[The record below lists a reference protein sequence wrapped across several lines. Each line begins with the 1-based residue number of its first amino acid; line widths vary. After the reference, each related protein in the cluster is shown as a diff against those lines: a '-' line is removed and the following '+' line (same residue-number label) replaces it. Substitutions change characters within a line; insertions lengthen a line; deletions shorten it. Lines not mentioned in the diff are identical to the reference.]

1 MSSIVVAKH
10 AGVSVATV
18 SRVLNAPEV
27 VAPETV
33 ALVKRAMVE
42 LNYTPPPPERK
53 RGPKPQNARP
63 KQAKTKAARIGLWSL
78 GTPESEIRTYFST
91 QLETLHFALAEA
103 NMELKLL
110 FSAHDRVPE
119 DLTNGGISGIIIQ
132 GQEPTAK
139 CLRELAR
146 HPNVWLMTRRSN
158 DYPGDYVEPD
168 NYANGRLAADWL
180 ASRKA
185 KHWLS
190 FSMHPDNPVHA
201 QRCSAFLER
210 AGELHLPA
218 RVITG
223 FSEKKSTPP
232 DQTIDGTLEAV
243 VDEMLAHSPAIDGVY
258 MPHDR
263 ICAAFFRALRRRRKQ
278 PERFH
283 IILGHYNH
291 LTYDCLHPRP
301 AVIDIN
307 MRAIIRHAVLQ
318 LSDRIKNPEPDRL
331 PVGIKISP
339 ILRHG

>member
-18 SRVLNAPEV
+18 SRVLNAPET
-27 VAPETV
+27 VAAETV
-33 ALVKRAMVE
+33 ALVKRAMVK

-53 RGPKPQNARP
+53 RGPKPQNTRL
-63 KQAKTKAARIGLWSL
+63 KQTKAGATRIGLWSI
-78 GTPESEIRTYFST
+78 GTPESELRTYFST

-110 FSAHDRVPE
+110 FSAPDKVPD
-119 DLTNGGISGIIIQ
+119 DLANGGISGVIIQ
-132 GQEPTAK
+132 GREPTAK

-168 NYANGRLAADWL
+168 NQANGRLAADWL

-185 KHWLS
+185 KHWMF

-201 QRCSAFLER
+201 QRRAAFLER
-210 AGELHLPA
+210 AGELHIPA
-218 RVITG
+218 RTITG
-223 FSEKKSTPP
+223 FSEEKSVSFGQP
-232 DQTIDGTLEAV
+232 IDGVIEAM
-243 VDEMLAHSPAIDGVY
+243 VDEMLARSPAIDGVY

-263 ICAAFFRALRRRRKQ
+263 ICAAFFRALRQRRKA

-301 AVIDIN
+301 AVIDVN

-318 LSDRIKNPEPDRL
+318 LSDRIKNPEPVRL
-331 PVGIKISP
+331 PVGMKISP
-339 ILRHG
+339 VLRHG